1 MGIADQ
7 PTPPRSSRTDD
18 EAGRIKEKARVLVV
32 DDSDFNSALT
42 RRLLEEAGCE
52 VDVLAEGGGVAIQL
66 LTVEYDLVCLDVKL
80 PDIDGFSVCRIIR
93 QSPLFGHVPVLM
105 VSAHFTDEQN
115 VVKGLE
121 SGANDYV
128 RVPFAPMEFL
138 GRVNNLIRLK
148 KTEDRLR
155 AMALED
161 PLTHLGNRAMFF
173 ERAEQEF
180 SRALRHDRPLCLAL
194 VDIDNFKSIND
205 TYGHVPGDEVL
216 RGVATLIHENI
227 RREDLAARWGGDEF
241 AILFVE
247 SRLDGARHVA
257 ERILTSILA
266 TDFSFKS
273 LGITAAASMGLGELD
288 PGIHNYVDAFVA
300 CVDKALYE
308 AKKAGG
314 GRIVIAR

>member
-7 PTPPRSSRTDD
+7 PTPKGTART
-18 EAGRIKEKARVLVV
+18 ETPVCRVVETARVLVV
-32 DDSDFNSALT
+32 DDSEFNSALT
-42 RRLLEEAGCE
+42 RRLLEEAGYE
-52 VDVLAEGGGVAIQL
+52 VNVLTTGGEVHPQL
-66 LTVEYDLVCLDVKL
+66 LKTDYDLVCLDVKL
-80 PDIDGFSVCRIIR
+80 PDVDGFTVCRAIR
-93 QSPLFGHVPVLM
+93 EAPLYGPIPVLM

-128 RVPFAPMEFL
+128 RVPFAPVEFL
-138 GRVNNLIRLK
+138 GRVKNLIRLK

-161 PLTHLGNRAMFF
+161 PLTHLGNRALFF
-173 ERAEQEF
+173 ERAEQELG
-180 SRALRHDRPLCLAL
+180 RALRHDRPLCLAL
-194 VDIDNFKSIND
+194 MDVDNFKYIND
-205 TYGHVPGDEVL
+205 TFGHLAGDEVL
-216 RGVATLIHENI
+216 RGISALIHENI

-257 ERILTSILA
+257 ERILNSILT

-273 LGITAAASMGLGELD
+273 QGITAAVSMGLGEFD
-288 PGIHNYVDAFVA
+288 PGLHNYADALVASVDR
-300 CVDKALYE
+300 ALYE
-308 AKKAGG
+308 AKQAGG